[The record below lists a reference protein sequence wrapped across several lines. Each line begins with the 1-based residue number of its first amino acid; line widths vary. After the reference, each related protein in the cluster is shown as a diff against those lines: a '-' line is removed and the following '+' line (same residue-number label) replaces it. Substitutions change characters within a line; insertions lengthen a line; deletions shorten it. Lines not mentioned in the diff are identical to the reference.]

1 MGRMIARR
9 RSLVRPQPE
18 TQETHGGITPFWIVG
33 ATEFVSRW
41 LDTML
46 SVTWISGWGMSPT
59 SLRPV
64 ASQCFPGADHLF
76 LPPLRAAV
84 QAARNSDLLV
94 GWSFG
99 AWRLLQAGA
108 EGVTFP
114 GQVCLLSPFVAF
126 CSDYCLGGRS
136 SISQV
141 RWLARWIRRDA
152 SAALTDFRQRAGLS
166 ATDKAKMPYALPDL
180 LEGLDRLAEDAP
192 AELRRFARERL
203 PDNWAA
209 MVGEHDPLLD
219 ARSVGPSIRNCE
231 VIPAATHA
239 PETFAARLIGVRDAF

>member
-1 MGRMIARR
+1 MIARR
-9 RSLVRPQPE
+9 RSLVRPQFE
-18 TQETHGGITPFWIVG
+18 TQERHDGITPFWIVG
-33 ATEFVSRW
+33 APEFVSRW

-64 ASQCFPGADHLF
+64 ASQCFPGANHVF
-76 LPPLRAAV
+76 LPPVQAAV

-108 EGVTFP
+108 EGVTYP
-114 GQVCLLSPFVAF
+114 GRVCLLSPFVAF
-126 CSDYCLGGRS
+126 CADYGLGGRS
-136 SISQV
+136 SVSHV

-166 ATDKAKMPYALPDL
+166 ADSTEMPYALTDL
-180 LEGLDRLAEDAP
+180 LEGLVRLAEDAP
-192 AELRRFARERL
+192 RELRQFAREEL
-203 PDNWAA
+203 PGNWAA
-209 MVGEHDPLLD
+209 LVGEQDPLLD
-219 ARSVGPSIRNCE
+219 ASMIASSIRGCE
-231 VIPAATHA
+231 VVPTATHS